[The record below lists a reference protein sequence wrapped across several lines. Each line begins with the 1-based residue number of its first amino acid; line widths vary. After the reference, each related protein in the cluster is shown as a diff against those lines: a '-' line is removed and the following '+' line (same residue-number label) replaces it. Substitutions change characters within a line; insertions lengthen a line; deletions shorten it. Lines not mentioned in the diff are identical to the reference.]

1 MSTTPVTPSPAT
13 VPTWITLLINL
24 GANLGASFIKN
35 TKVGELINLA
45 AAEVTAVI
53 NQVQLARASGG
64 ITANNLVVP
73 LFVDAVLGALNAAVI
88 AGKISPS
95 DAAELSKAVAA
106 MAQEDLIAKTAVD
119 YSTIGT
125 IAPLQ

>member
-1 MSTTPVTPSPAT
+1 M
-13 VPTWITLLINL
+13 
-24 GANLGASFIKN
+24 
-35 TKVGELINLA
+35 
-45 AAEVTAVI
+45 
-53 NQVQLARASGG
+53 
-64 ITANNLVVP
+64 P